1 MSQTALAPTPSP
13 TSSSTPSTP
22 GARPRLRRQI
32 RPLVQLNIG
41 LVLYGAST
49 ALLLRAGFGVDP
61 WTVLHQGLHQVTGL
75 SVGTAAVLTSLL
87 VLALWL
93 PLRQRPG
100 LGTILDGLLV
110 GPFTDATLA
119 LCPTPHA
126 LPVRVALLVG
136 SILLNGV
143 ATACYIGAGLG
154 AGPRDGLMTGLAARG
169 LSLRGT
175 RTLIELG
182 ALGGGWL
189 LGGPVGIGTVAYA
202 VSIGPLAQRLLP
214 LFTLRTT
221 TTCGS
226 LPLAD

>member
-1 MSQTALAPTPSP
+1 MSQTALAPTP
-13 TSSSTPSTP
+13 TSSSA
-22 GARPRLRRQI
+22 ARSRPLRRL
-32 RPLVQLNIG
+32 RPLVQLNVG

-100 LGTILDGLLV
+100 IGTILDGLLV

-126 LPVRVALLVG
+126 LPLRVALLAG

-189 LGGPVGIGTVAYA
+189 LGGPVGIGTIAYA

-221 TTCGS
+221 TTSGAAQ
-226 LPLAD
+226 LAD